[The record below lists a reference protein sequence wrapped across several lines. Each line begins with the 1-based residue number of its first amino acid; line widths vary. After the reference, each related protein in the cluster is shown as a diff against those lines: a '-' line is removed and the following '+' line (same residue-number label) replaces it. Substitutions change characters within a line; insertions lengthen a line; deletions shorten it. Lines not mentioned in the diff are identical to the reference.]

1 MRSNNDESYSVTLV
15 SIGSFFRI
23 NMKSDRHFVSPAGR
37 IFLIGLAAIVV
48 AAISGPAPTKAQK
61 AESPSAVHTVSIVGV
76 SGLPGTQVT
85 IAIELESGGDE
96 VAGGFSLNFDQT
108 KLSISG
114 VSSPSANPDVTLGT
128 GVPPGMALT
137 VNATQVGS
145 GRIGVLFDS
154 SNPFTISPPNR
165 QVVRFRFTILG
176 GAAAGDTPIT
186 FGNVP
191 APRSF
196 SDGFG
201 NDIPMTY
208 VPGAI
213 TIQQAAPPVTVSG
226 RVTSQSGRGVTGA
239 VVSMV
244 DSVGAKRVATTSTF
258 GYYIFT
264 GVPSGLNYTITPT
277 AKRYTFTPVNMT
289 ITTDL
294 TDLNFVAQ

>member
-1 MRSNNDESYSVTLV
+1 
-15 SIGSFFRI
+15 
-23 NMKSDRHFVSPAGR
+23 MKSVRYFVSPVGR
-37 IFLIGLAAIVV
+37 ILLIGLVAVVV

-61 AESPSAVHTVSIVGV
+61 AESPSAVHTVSIVGG

-85 IAIELESGGDE
+85 ISVELESGGDE
-96 VAGGFSLNFDQT
+96 VAGGFSLNFDQA
-108 KLSISG
+108 KLSISSNSTP
-114 VSSPSANPDVTLGT
+114 VANPDITLGT

-137 VNATQVGS
+137 VNATKAAS
-145 GRIGVLFDS
+145 GRVGVLFDS
-154 SNPFTISPPNR
+154 SSSFTASPPNR
-165 QVVRFRFTILG
+165 QVVNFRFTILG
-176 GAAAGDTPIT
+176 GAPAGPVEIT

-208 VPGAI
+208 VPGSI

-244 DSVGAKRVATTSTF
+244 DGAGAKRVATTSTF
-258 GYYIFT
+258 GYYIFNN
-264 GVPSGLNYTITPT
+264 VPSGLNYTITPT

-294 TDLNFVAQ
+294 TNLDFVAQ